1 MFLWIFSML
10 VVTLPRST
18 RMGDAGTHPKH
29 VDQSSGGAQG
39 RLTLRLA
46 SGGVRDRFIPEEW
59 K

>member
-1 MFLWIFSML
+1 
-10 VVTLPRST
+10 LPRST